1 MNIQAVRAVTILVAV
16 VFVFSCSPRPS
27 RVRTGPS
34 SSPEIQAIH
43 VASERDKTVATVVGE
58 APILYTAF
66 NVEDPDRLVID
77 LPRMGLGE
85 FTQKVVP
92 ESGPILSILPRGDA
106 NGSRS
111 QLEITLSQEVETD
124 VRTEGNNLVI
134 EVTHVLPP
142 GRVDPAEAVGAVSEV
157 VPAVP
162 IAPPTVPAQMV
173 MPQATAVTEVYFDR
187 GPQAALHLVVTSDGQ
202 LSPKHFLLGRD
213 RLVLDLPN
221 VKSRVKLQSVSVK
234 DDAVRQVRIGRHLDK
249 VRLVVD
255 LTQPVVYSIRQDG
268 PRLIVSLRPTSEKA
282 SSFHPSISSDLSA
295 VVVRKAVPAVIPTSV
310 PRPAVTPAA
319 PQVPSAPP
327 TPKDVGGSLP
337 EAKPSPVPTVVA
349 DNQDN
354 QGEKRYTGKKI
365 SMDFQDAE
373 IAHVLRLI
381 ADVSGLNVILADDIK
396 GKVTLKL
403 VDIPWDQ
410 AFDMILK
417 TNELGQ
423 RREAGIVQVTTLA
436 NLTKQQEEE
445 ARAKESHVKA
455 EDLLTRILP
464 VNYSK
469 ASDLAESLR
478 KSLSPRGDITVD
490 ARTNT
495 LIVKDVQRYVDDV
508 ARLAKTLDTQTP
520 QVLIEARI
528 VQVAPTFNRSLGI
541 QWGASYQDNVNA
553 NRIGLSTGTS
563 GPFGASVPDF
573 AVNLPAAPTFGG
585 VGFTFGRLTSNPI
598 NLDLRLSAGE
608 SQGLTRI
615 VSTPKVTV
623 LDNQEAKIAQGESI
637 PFATTSADGT
647 QTTFVDANLSLR
659 VTPRIS
665 PDGSILM
672 KINIT
677 KNSPGPVQPGASGP
691 SILKKEASTNVLVKD
706 GETTV
711 IGGIYETSDTSS
723 TSGVPYLMKIPIIGN
738 LFKTTEKRETTS
750 ELLVFLTPKVVK

>member
-142 GRVDPAEAVGAVSEV
+142 GRVEPAEAVGAVSEAI
-157 VPAVP
+157 PAVP
-162 IAPPTVPAQMV
+162 IAPPTALEQMI

-268 PRLIVSLRPTSEKA
+268 PRLIVSLRPTSEKI
-282 SSFHPSISSDLSA
+282 SSFHPSIGSDLSA

-455 EDLLTRILP
+455 EDLMTRILP

-573 AVNLPAAPTFGG
+573 AVNLPASPTFGG